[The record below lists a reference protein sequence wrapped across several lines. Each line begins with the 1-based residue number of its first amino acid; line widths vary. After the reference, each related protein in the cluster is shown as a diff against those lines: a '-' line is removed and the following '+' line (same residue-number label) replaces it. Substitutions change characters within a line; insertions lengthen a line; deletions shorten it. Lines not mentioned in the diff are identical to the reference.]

1 MPWTTSFV
9 SLPTTIDTLRVQV
22 TLRGHSSS
30 ARFSRS
36 YPRLEDAAVEPELA
50 VHDAFGQQLPRPLG
64 VLGWRAGAVDPA
76 LEVDP
81 LVLPL
86 EPLDLEP
93 RDGEHLAP
101 FLLGV
106 VPDMRGIVQAVGLLA
121 GFPEVQVVGDE
132 HQRTAHARHLLKR
145 AHRIL

>member
-36 YPRLEDAAVEPELA
+36 YPRLEDAAVEPEFA
-50 VHDAFGQQLPRPLG
+50 VLDAVGQQLPRPLG
-64 VLGWRAGAVDPA
+64 VPGWRAGAVDPA

-81 LVLPL
+81 LVLAL
-86 EPLDLEP
+86 ESLDVEP
-93 RDGEHLAP
+93 RRAEHFAP
-101 FLLGV
+101 LVLGIISDVRRV
-106 VPDMRGIVQAVGLLA
+106 V
-121 GFPEVQVVGDE
+121 E
-132 HQRTAHARHLLKR
+132 
-145 AHRIL
+145 